1 MLKETIEYTD
11 YNGVVRKEDFRFNLT
26 QAEVVEMEM
35 TEEGGMVAMIQRIV
49 DAKDT
54 KAIMKTFKDLVL
66 KAYGVTSPD
75 GRRFI
80 KSDELREEFSQTE
93 AYNKLFMKLATDSDA
108 AAAFVNGIL
117 PKGEKVKPAVA
128 PVV

>member
-49 DAKDT
+49 DAKDS

-66 KAYGVTSPD
+66 KAYGVTSAD

-93 AYNKLFMKLATDSDA
+93 AYNILFMKLATDSDV

-117 PKGEKVKPAVA
+117 PKGEAAKPAVA
-128 PVV
+128 PVR

>member
-1 MLKETIEYTD
+1 M
-11 YNGVVRKEDFRFNLT
+11 
-26 QAEVVEMEM
+26 VEMEM

-49 DAKDT
+49 DAKGN

-66 KAYGVTSPD
+66 KAYGVTSAD

-80 KSDELREEFSQTE
+80 KSDELRKEFSQTE
-93 AYNKLFMKLATDSDA
+93 AYNILFMKLATDSDA

-117 PKGEKVKPAVA
+117 PKERSRQAGRGSGQIRIRRR
-128 PVV
+128 

>member
-35 TEEGGMVAMIQRIV
+35 REEGGMVAMIQRIV
-49 DAKDT
+49 DAKDN

-66 KAYGVTSPD
+66 KAYGVTSAD

-93 AYNKLFMKLATDSDA
+93 AYNILFMLFPPA
-108 AAAFVNGIL
+108 NG
-117 PKGEKVKPAVA
+117 GMS
-128 PVV
+128 